1 MELTTKEVGDLCQK
15 VIPPNQFQ
23 FTLKL
28 LKDEEGS
35 YYLNKL
41 FEIAKTTKS
50 ITTNEELVNKD
61 GTHNLGLHYFLGNT
75 DIYISQIYEDG
86 TTFGYTILNGDIQ
99 MSEWGYSSLEEITK
113 ASRFIELDYNTK
125 EKTIEEALYKKY
137 PDFFENPQKKIKKTK
152 SSKSSEKDITRER

>member
-1 MELTTKEVGDLCQK
+1 MELSTKEVKDLCEK
-15 VIPPNQFQ
+15 VVPPNQFR
-23 FTLKL
+23 FTLEL
-28 LKDEEGS
+28 LKQEEGS

-75 DIYISQIYEDG
+75 DIYVSQIYEDG
-86 TTFGYTILNGDIQ
+86 STFGYTILNGDIQ
-99 MSEWGYSSLEEITK
+99 MSEWGYSSLEEITQ
-113 ASRFIELDYNTK
+113 ASRFIELDYNSK

-137 PDFFENPQKKIKKTK
+137 PDYFENPQKENKKIK
-152 SSKSSEKDITRER
+152 SKSTKRDYSRGV

>member
-1 MELTTKEVGDLCQK
+1 MELSKKEVRDLCEK
-15 VIPPNQFQ
+15 VVPPNQFR
-23 FTLKL
+23 FTLEL
-28 LKDEEGS
+28 LKQEEGS

-86 TTFGYTILNGDIQ
+86 STFGYTILNGDIQ
-99 MSEWGYSSLEEITK
+99 MSEWGYSSLEEITQ
-113 ASRFIELDYNTK
+113 ASRFIELDYYSK

-137 PDFFENPQKKIKKTK
+137 PDYFENPQKENKKIK
-152 SSKSSEKDITRER
+152 SKSIKKDYSRGV

>member
-1 MELTTKEVGDLCQK
+1 MELSTKEVGDLCKK

-28 LKDEEGS
+28 LKDEEDS

-61 GTHNLGLHYFLGNT
+61 GTHNLGYV
-75 DIYISQIYEDG
+75 SQIYEDG

-99 MSEWGYSSLEEITK
+99 MSEWGYSSLEEITQ

-137 PDFFENPQKKIKKTK
+137 PDFFKNPQKKIKKTK
-152 SSKSSEKDITRER
+152 SSKSSEKDISREM